1 MKRTFPI
8 FVLLAFTVNAQS
20 YFDSYTYKNTSLDV
34 TTNPASIVM
43 GESFVANRNSFASF
57 IENPANL
64 NAKSKTGLFYNI
76 RYQNWNELAKRYQF
90 STAGA
95 VLNSSFAVIGIAYS
109 QFTSGLTSFNVFS
122 PTETIEDANQTLS
135 LSISKNITSNLTFG
149 VSAKLFGHSRTS
161 APGTVTGLDSK
172 SALLFDIGALYS
184 IELNENDAKNNF
196 NLNFGAA
203 LQNFGTDYKEMDN
216 LLVKN
221 YRYIRLPK
229 YLKLGF
235 AFETELRNSSGSSDI
250 EAVVTGQYKWLANP
264 LKRERTDV
272 DYWGLGAEFTI
283 KEIFA
288 ARAGFFQT
296 PEYWIIYD
304 RAEPLFRYGFGIKIP
319 LQKIGINLPFV
330 LLADYSLIPINDI
343 SISTFNK
350 TDETKK
356 LLRAIGI
363 TLKYGSS
370 LF

>member
-1 MKRTFPI
+1 MKRAIPF
-8 FVLLAFTVNAQS
+8 FFLLAFTVNAQS
-20 YFDSYTYKNTSLDV
+20 YFDSYTYKSTSLDV

-64 NAKSKTGLFYNI
+64 NPKSKTGLFYNI
-76 RYQNWNELAKRYQF
+76 RYQNWNEQSKKYQF
-90 STAGA
+90 STVGA
-95 VLNSSFAVIGIAYS
+95 VLNSSFAAIGIAYS
-109 QFTSGLTSFNVFS
+109 QFTSGLTSFNAFS
-122 PTETIEDANQTLS
+122 PSETIEDANQTLS
-135 LSISKNITSNLTFG
+135 LSVSKMILGNLTLG

-161 APGTVTGLDSK
+161 ALGSVNGLDSK

-184 IELNENDAKNNF
+184 ISLIENDAKNNF
-196 NLNFGAA
+196 NLYVGAA
-203 LQNFGTDYKEMDN
+203 LQNFGTDYKEKDN
-216 LLVKN
+216 IFTSE
-221 YRYIRLPK
+221 YRYVRLPK

-235 AFETELRNSSGSSDI
+235 AFETQLRSASGSNNV
-250 EAVVTGQYKWLANP
+250 EAVVSGQYKWLTNP

-304 RAEPLFRYGFGIKIP
+304 RAKPMFRYGFGVKIP
-319 LQKIGINLPFV
+319 LQKIGIHLPFI
-330 LLADYSLIPINDI
+330 LAADYSLIPINDI
-343 SISTFNK
+343 SISTFNGTVK
-350 TDETKK
+350 TNKI
-356 LLRAIGI
+356 LRAIGI
-363 TLKYGSS
+363 TLQYGSS